1 MRSTAAI
8 LFLAAATAWADE
20 QPLTW
25 EPARI
30 VHVEE
35 AAASGTL
42 APTDPHPTFFDSFSD
57 AILEAEGSVVFVAN
71 GADRGAASLGR
82 EGVYAIDRY
91 GRASVLIQQG
101 DILGDKDAAVVSIAA
116 LEVRDGVPAARCLLD
131 DGSKKTF
138 VLESNQPH
146 RPPPA
151 AADARGDSAVTIKYK
166 ETIYWSA
173 PDGSKQI
180 VADRT
185 TRIPD
190 LFEGAFTGFDDRV
203 VAFGPWVIFS
213 GWAKDHAGL
222 FAMNMETHRLFL
234 LLDNR
239 TLLGGRRVEGF
250 RISKAP
256 RSGEDLAVTVTFADG
271 ASGIYIFRFG
281 DREDNLL
288 FGARN

>member
-1 MRSTAAI
+1 MRSIAAI
-8 LFLAAATAWADE
+8 VFLAAATAWADKSS
-20 QPLTW
+20 LTW

-30 VHVEE
+30 VHAEE
-35 AAASGTL
+35 VVTSGIL
-42 APTDPHPTFFDSFSD
+42 APTDPHPAFFDSFSD
-57 AILEAEGSVVFVAN
+57 AILEEDGSVIFIAN
-71 GADRGAASLGR
+71 GGDRGVASLGR
-82 EGVYAIDRY
+82 EGVYAIDRD

-101 DILGDKDAAVVSIAA
+101 DIFGNEDASVISIAA
-116 LEVRDGVPAARCLLD
+116 LEVRDGVPVARCLLD

-146 RPPPA
+146 QRIPA

-173 PDGSKQI
+173 PGGANQI

-190 LFEGAFTGFDDRV
+190 LFEGAFTGFDDRI
-203 VAFGPWVIFS
+203 VAFGPWVVFS
-213 GWAKDHAGL
+213 GSAKDYAGL
-222 FAMNMETHRLFL
+222 FAMNMKTARLFL

-239 TLLGGRRVEGF
+239 TLLGGRRVEDF
-250 RISKAP
+250 QISKAP

-271 ASGIYIFRFG
+271 GSGIYIFRFG
-281 DREDNLL
+281 DGQDNPL
-288 FGARN
+288 FGARS

>member
-8 LFLAAATAWADE
+8 VFLAAATVWADE

-35 AAASGTL
+35 AAASGVL
-42 APTDPHPTFFDSFSD
+42 APTDPHPAFFDFFSD
-57 AILEAEGSVVFVAN
+57 AILEEDGSVIFIAN
-71 GADRGAASLGR
+71 GADRGVASLGR
-82 EGVYAIDRY
+82 EGVYAIDRD

-101 DILGDKDAAVVSIAA
+101 DILGDEDAAVVSIAA
-116 LEVRDGVPAARCLLD
+116 LEVRDGVPVARCLLD

-146 RPPPA
+146 RRTPA

-173 PDGSKQI
+173 PGGANQI

-203 VAFGPWVIFS
+203 VAFGPWVIFTGS
-213 GWAKDHAGL
+213 AKDHEGL
-222 FAMNMETHRLFL
+222 FAMNMETGRLFL

-239 TLLGGRRVEGF
+239 TLLGGRRVEDF
-250 RISKAP
+250 QMSKAP
-256 RSGEDLAVTVTFADG
+256 KSGEDLAVTVTFADG
-271 ASGIYIFRFG
+271 ESGIYIFRFG
-281 DREDNLL
+281 DGEDNLL
-288 FGARN
+288 FGTRS